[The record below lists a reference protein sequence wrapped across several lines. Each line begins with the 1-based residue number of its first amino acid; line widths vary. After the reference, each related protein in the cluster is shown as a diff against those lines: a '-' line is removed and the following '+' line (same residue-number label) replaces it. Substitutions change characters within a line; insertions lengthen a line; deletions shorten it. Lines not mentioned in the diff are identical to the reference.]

1 MVVKPTEFNKQRRF
15 AMAQIHVT
23 TNGIASQPIGVG
35 EIESLKSRLQKT
47 WMAGDY
53 DRFSRYMED
62 GARQYYERLEI
73 PPGAK
78 LLDIGCGSGQ
88 LALMASR
95 DGFNTTGVDIAEN
108 LIDRARERAAA
119 EGLNARF
126 EVADAEALPFEDA
139 SFDVVVSLIGA
150 MFAPRPELVAQEL
163 LRVCAPGGTIA
174 MANWTPSGFVGKMF
188 KAIARFI
195 APANMPSPLLWGDET
210 IVRERLGSGVSQLNL
225 FRRFYTFNYPFP
237 PSEVVDVFRAYYGP
251 ANLAFASLDHAGQ
264 HALHRELESLWSAHN
279 RAKGGVTI
287 VDAEY
292 LDVVATRA

>member
-1 MVVKPTEFNKQRRF
+1 MENQAAIVGLP
-15 AMAQIHVT
+15 
-23 TNGIASQPIGVG
+23 SQPNGAAEV
-35 EIESLKSRLQKT
+35 ERLKSRLQQT

-73 PPGAK
+73 PAGAR
-78 LLDIGCGSGQ
+78 LLDVGCGSGQ

-95 DGFNTTGVDIAEN
+95 DGFDTTGVDIAEN
-108 LIDRARERAAA
+108 LVQRARERATA
-119 EGLNARF
+119 ERLSARF
-126 EVADAEALPFEDA
+126 EVGDAEALPFPDA

-150 MFAPRPELVAQEL
+150 MFAPRPDLVAREL

-174 MANWTPSGFVGKMF
+174 MANWTPSGFVGQMF

-195 APANMPSPLLWGDET
+195 APANMPSPLLWGDEAT
-210 IVRERLGSGVSQLNL
+210 VHERLGSGVSQLNL
-225 FRRFYTFNYPFP
+225 ARRPYTFNYPFP
-237 PSEVVDVFRAYYGP
+237 PSEVVDVFRLYYGP
-251 ANLAFASLDHAGQ
+251 ANLAFASLDEAGRQ
-264 HALHRELESLWSAHN
+264 ALHQELESLWSTHN

>member
-1 MVVKPTEFNKQRRF
+1 MTQIKSTTTELASRP
-15 AMAQIHVT
+15 
-23 TNGIASQPIGVG
+23 NGPV

-73 PPGAK
+73 APGAR
-78 LLDIGCGSGQ
+78 LLDVGCGSGQ

-108 LIDRARERAAA
+108 LIERARERASA
-119 EGLNARF
+119 EHLNARF
-126 EVADAEALPFEDA
+126 EVADAEALPYPDA

-150 MFAPRPELVAQEL
+150 MFAPRPDLVAREL

-174 MANWTPSGFVGKMF
+174 MANWTASGFVGQMF
-188 KAIARFI
+188 KTIARFI
-195 APANMPSPLLWGDET
+195 APSNMPSPLLWGDEAT
-210 IVRERLGSGVSQLNL
+210 VRERLGAGVSQLNL
-225 FRRFYTFNYPFP
+225 SRRSYTFNYPFP
-237 PSEVVDVFRAYYGP
+237 PSEVVDVFRLYYGP
-251 ANLAFASLDHAGQ
+251 ANLAFTSLDAAGQ
-264 HALHRELESLWSAHN
+264 QALHQQLESLWSANN
-279 RAKGGVTI
+279 RAKAGVTI